1 MKISIITPSFNQ
13 GKYIE
18 QNILSV
24 LNQNYTNF
32 EHIIIDGGSTDN
44 TLEILRKYPHLKWI
58 SEPDEGQADALNKG
72 LKLATGEIIGWI
84 NSDDYYENDIF
95 YTVINEFKDN
105 DVKWLCG
112 NILFK
117 YEELNIFIPDKTPLI
132 TYNALIKNPDIVRQQ
147 AAFYRKDILISIGG
161 FNKSYYM
168 VMDYDLWIK
177 LSKMTN
183 PKMVDKVFAIFRIHD
198 EQKSTEK
205 NIKKQIIE
213 INEILRNE
221 NVSFIR
227 RFLIGLKKQFY
238 YLKLK
243 IKKYLISIGIF
254 NKKYSYISFSK
265 RKFLKG

>member
-1 MKISIITPSFNQ
+1 VFN
-13 GKYIE
+13 
-18 QNILSV
+18 
-24 LNQNYTNF
+24 
-32 EHIIIDGGSTDN
+32 
-44 TLEILRKYPHLKWI
+44 
-58 SEPDEGQADALNKG
+58 
-72 LKLATGEIIGWI
+72 EIIK
-84 NSDDYYENDIF
+84 IF
-95 YTVINEFKDN
+95 EIPEAQWVI
-105 DVKWLCG
+105 G
-112 NILFK
+112 NIVMLFQDFNK
-117 YEELNIFIPDKTPLI
+117 EIRTKTPNI
-132 TYNALIKNPDIVRQQ
+132 SYDSLIKNPDIVRQQ

-205 NIKKQIIE
+205 NINKQIIE

-227 RFLIGLKKQFY
+227 RFLIVLKKQFY
-238 YLKLK
+238 YLKKK

-254 NKKYSYISFSK
+254 NKKYSYIPFSK
-265 RKFLKG
+265 RKFLK